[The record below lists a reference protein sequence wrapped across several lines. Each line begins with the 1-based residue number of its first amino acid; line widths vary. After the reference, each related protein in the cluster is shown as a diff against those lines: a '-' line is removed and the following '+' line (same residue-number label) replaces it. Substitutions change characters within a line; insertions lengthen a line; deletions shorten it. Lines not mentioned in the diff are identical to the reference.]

1 MTLLSQDLLN
11 ELAARCI
18 NLKKNAS
25 STNPATRQV
34 FVGIGG
40 PPGSGKSTIA
50 MGVSSRLNEL
60 IGEKASVVLPM
71 DGYHLSRAE
80 LRRLGSSGAIRPA
93 GKSATYEELLARR
106 GSPWTFDPSGFCRDL
121 ILAKQTGKGSFPV
134 YSRVE
139 SDPVPDGVELTEEQE
154 IVLCEGNYVLC
165 LEEAEWSPL
174 GGVWDDKWY
183 VDVSDGE
190 VLRDRLV
197 DRHLETWTEEKTKIW
212 GSAGRGGAR
221 AKAEANDL
229 KNAAWIERRSKKFAD
244 LIVRND

>member
-1 MTLLSQDLLN
+1 
-11 ELAARCI
+11 
-18 NLKKNAS
+18 
-25 STNPATRQV
+25 
-34 FVGIGG
+34 
-40 PPGSGKSTIA
+40 

-80 LRRLGSSGAIRPA
+80 LRRLGSSGAIRP
-93 GKSATYEELLARR
+93 
-106 GSPWTFDPSGFCRDL
+106 
-121 ILAKQTGKGSFPV
+121 V
-134 YSRVE
+134 
-139 SDPVPDGVELTEEQE
+139 
-154 IVLCEGNYVLC
+154 
-165 LEEAEWSPL
+165 